1 VNAPASV
8 KAAAA
13 LFVVYGLAVLLNAT
27 VMQRSGGWFAGRS
40 EPWVLIQLIVAG
52 VIAAG
57 LVRRAPWAWWLGVAL
72 GAIWL
77 VSGALA
83 VLVVEH
89 GDVYWLPPSGFQSLL
104 VGSLGLLGVAVAL
117 LLSPSAR
124 KAFRR
129 PAG

>member
-1 VNAPASV
+1 MMPASV
-8 KAAAA
+8 QAAAA
-13 LFVVYGLAVLLNAT
+13 LFVVYGLAVLLNMT
-27 VMQRSGGWFAGRS
+27 VMQRSGGWSAERS

-57 LVRRAPWAWWLGVAL
+57 LVRRAPWAWWLGVVL

-83 VLVVEH
+83 VLVLEH
-89 GDVYWLPPSGFQSLL
+89 GDVYWLPPSGFQSVL
-104 VGSLGLLGVAVAL
+104 VVSLGLLGVALAL

>member
-1 VNAPASV
+1 MNVPASV

-13 LFVVYGLAVLLNAT
+13 LFVVYGLAVLLNT
-27 VMQRSGGWFAGRS
+27 TGMQRSGGWSAERA

-83 VLVVEH
+83 VLVFEH

-104 VGSLGLLGVAVAL
+104 VVSLGLLGVALAL
-117 LLSPSAR
+117 LFSPSAR